1 MSKTI
6 AEAKTL
12 LETDASLSPAV
23 KTVFGL
29 VLVILDVLMKRFTL
43 NSSNSSKS
51 PSTDSEKD
59 KNKNRRNTTSGKKP
73 GGQKGHAGTTLMPVA
88 NPDVIIDIHVDRK
101 MLPAGNYRSVGVK
114 KAQVIDIKFT
124 KNITEYRAEILENEQ
139 GVKFTAPFPQN
150 LTRSIQYG
158 ASIKE
163 HVVYLASAQFLP
175 YERLKTQF
183 IDQYKIALSCGSIFN
198 FITEAATRL
207 EPFRLAAK
215 NQLAFSEH
223 VHADETGIRI
233 QNTLHWLHSASNDV
247 FTYLEPHTKRGKEA
261 TDDIGIL
268 PKFKGVLIHD
278 HWPAYLSYACKHA
291 FCNAHYIR
299 ELTWAFEEDKQK
311 WAGEM
316 RALLE
321 EMNGFVHDAGGSL
334 ASEMADPWI
343 KRYTEIIQH
352 GERECPLRVAEEPL
366 PGSLK
371 KRGKVAQTKSRNLL
385 TRLKQFQTETLR
397 FLTDHC
403 VPFTNNAAEQSI
415 RMEKVKQKISGCYR
429 SIKCAK
435 DFALIRSYLLSCAK
449 HQVSASEA
457 LHLLFSGKWP
467 EFIIKNLLTR

>member
-1 MSKTI
+1 M
-6 AEAKTL
+6 
-12 LETDASLSPAV
+12 
-23 KTVFGL
+23 
-29 VLVILDVLMKRFTL
+29 
-43 NSSNSSKS
+43 
-51 PSTDSEKD
+51 
-59 KNKNRRNTTSGKKP
+59 
-73 GGQKGHAGTTLMPVA
+73 
-88 NPDVIIDIHVDRK
+88 
-101 MLPAGNYRSVGVK
+101 
-114 KAQVIDIKFT
+114 
-124 KNITEYRAEILENEQ
+124 
-139 GVKFTAPFPQN
+139 
-150 LTRSIQYG
+150 
-158 ASIKE
+158 
-163 HVVYLASAQFLP
+163 
-175 YERLKTQF
+175 
-183 IDQYKIALSCGSIFN
+183 
-198 FITEAATRL
+198 
-207 EPFRLAAK
+207 
-215 NQLAFSEH
+215 
-223 VHADETGIRI
+223 
-233 QNTLHWLHSASNDV
+233 
-247 FTYLEPHTKRGKEA
+247 
-261 TDDIGIL
+261 
-268 PKFKGVLIHD
+268 IHD

-321 EMNGFVHDAGGSL
+321 EMNGVVHDAGGSL
-334 ASEMADPWI
+334 ASEIADPWI

-371 KRGKVAQTKSRNLL
+371 KIPGILL
-385 TRLKQFQTETLR
+385 SPYSETETLR
-397 FLTDHC
+397 FLTDPC